1 MRELFLGFA
10 GFVMALT
17 LFIFGVQFGVGYA
30 VPLVE
35 LSKCQ
40 ADLLT
45 PVTVPGVAPEGATL
59 SATSSERSIL
69 VEEVEQ

>member
-1 MRELFLGFA
+1 MRELFFGFA

-17 LFIFGVQFGVGYA
+17 LFLFGVQFGVGYA

-40 ADLLT
+40 AELLQ
-45 PVTVPGVAPEGATL
+45 PVPVPNLVPQSVELPAVTC
-59 SATSSERSIL
+59 ER
-69 VEEVEQ
+69 